1 MNDFRHKDLP
11 SALEDKNSSDSNS
24 LEELDCEEEYEENI
38 EENNNEFDIYLTE
51 TNDKSFKNYIKSTQI
66 QIEKYYRL

>member
-11 SALEDKNSSDSNS
+11 STLEDKNSSDSNS

-38 EENNNEFDIYLTE
+38 EENNNKFDIYLTE
-51 TNDKSFKNYIKSTQI
+51 TNDKILKKLIKSIQI
-66 QIEKYYRL
+66 QIEEYY